1 MACDALQQW
10 LLADKSVPIGPDRLN
25 EGSQL
30 AAKFWWENKRCKENV
45 MAFGF
50 WPIPIS
56 SHVAYLYE
64 FYMIWHFDT
73 GIQGWTCLDP
83 GPLCR
88 CLCQAATVSP
98 PKETTAPR
106 EAEKPL
112 PAAPEPKEVTNPK
125 AIGWSGT
132 GSNHIG
138 GLIGWYN
145 GYNYGIIWSTIW
157 YLGLVLKSI
166 TPARDPDQCGG

>member
-1 MACDALQQW
+1 MKIHNWQPNFDEKTRDARKMLW
-10 LLADKSVPIGPDRLN
+10 LLAFDPYPFHPMWHIYMNFIWYDTL
-25 EGSQL
+25 
-30 AAKFWWENKRCKENV
+30 
-45 MAFGF
+45 
-50 WPIPIS
+50 IPEFRVG
-56 SHVAYLYE
+56 HV
-64 FYMIWHFDT
+64 
-73 GIQGWTCLDP
+73 LDP

-125 AIGWSGT
+125 AIGWSET
-132 GSNHIG
+132 GSSHIG

-145 GYNYGIIWSTIW
+145 GYMGLYGQQFDTW
-157 YLGLVLKSI
+157 GLSLNQLHRQEAPISVGGRKSMY
-166 TPARDPDQCGG
+166 